1 MADKFTKVAV
11 DSPVSPVDPADAWKD
26 TKVEKEHQPAEVKSV
41 QTYRQLE
48 SRVES
53 IDAQVVS
60 LGEQKSALEAEMVKV
75 KDVSNTVEM
84 WFVK

>member
-26 TKVEKEHQPAEVKSV
+26 AQVEKEHQPAKQKSV

-48 SRVES
+48 SQVAN

-60 LGEQKSALEAEMVKV
+60 LGEQKSALEAEMAKV
-75 KDVSNTVEM
+75 KAAVEA
-84 WFVK
+84 